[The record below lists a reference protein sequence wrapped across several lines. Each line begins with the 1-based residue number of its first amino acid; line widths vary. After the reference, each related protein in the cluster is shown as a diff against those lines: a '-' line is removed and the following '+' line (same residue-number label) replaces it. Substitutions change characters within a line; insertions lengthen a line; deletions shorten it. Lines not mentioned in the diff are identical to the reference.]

1 MTVEQCSG
9 IRDDFVKCVLRTNC
23 VLRQNRTVA
32 DCVKHPEELPEQCL
46 HLMSAFNNCKKGLV
60 SLEMFDEGFSQA
72 RELIGMACVQL
83 DMRKRFRGN
92 ITTTS
97 KPASAEPVAD
107 ISL

>member
-60 SLEMFDEGFSQA
+60 SWEISNKDSYKAG
-72 RELIGMACVQL
+72 ELIGMSCLQL

>member
-46 HLMSAFNNCKKGLV
+46 HLMSAFNNCKKGL
-60 SLEMFDEGFSQA
+60 
-72 RELIGMACVQL
+72 L